1 MSESN
6 SNTPQNELPENAP
19 AQEQSKH
26 LLVVSKDGTVR
37 PSETVSDDAAEP
49 SSQKEPTA
57 AAQIPSEPKTGFA
70 AAAPNNP
77 EPAGNFMS
85 DPKNNQPLV
94 TPVVV
99 KQSSGRA
106 VAVVALAFSL
116 LALGAGGF
124 LFVQGQNLLKTQE
137 MDFNQKIDKAALG
150 ESQNAALLQEILRK
164 QNSNQS
170 VLDQIVGNQKQ
181 NADKIASANK
191 AYQELLKGRADWLVD
206 ETETMLNMG
215 SQQLL
220 LTGNVPAAVNVLE
233 NIESRLSRFD
243 HPELLPIK
251 QAVSTDL
258 TALKNRPYLDVSAV
272 SLRLD
277 RLETAVAG
285 LPLMVDG
292 TLKPGQNAQPETAP
306 AANLSWWQNAW
317 QKTVAAL
324 KGMVEVRRLDN
335 NDAMLIAPEQVYFVR
350 ENLRLR
356 LLDARTAL
364 LQHNGEVYLN
374 DLNNAETA
382 VKQYFD
388 TASPATQSWLRELGE
403 LKALDLRSVSD
414 DVLKNSLNA
423 VRNYQE
429 VVRPSRPSTLPEAAS
444 APAAVPEAASAPAA
458 SDAAEK
464 KEEAASAPVVAPS
477 SPSTLS
483 PKKEDAP
490 TNVKPSA
497 APRESKPA
505 SAPAVVKG
513 ERA

>member
-181 NADKIASANK
+181 NADKIAAANK

-292 TLKPGQNAQPETAP
+292 ALKPGQNAQPETAP

>member
-181 NADKIASANK
+181 NADKIAAANK

-292 TLKPGQNAQPETAP
+292 ALKPGQNAQPETVP

-458 SDAAEK
+458 SNAAEK